1 MACPPISTG
10 QQFLSGTLDHIDCQ
24 AQALGSLGFQSLA
37 APGGSAQLVLTALLT
52 IFVALYGLR
61 LLAGNQLRG
70 GDAIVA
76 VLKVGIVLALALS
89 WPAYRTVVYDV
100 VLQGPAEIAA
110 GLGAGGQLPGTGGG
124 LADRLQA
131 ADDQIVALT
140 ALGTGRGQ
148 APAVQQ
154 GGAAAPGDPFAG
166 IALQDQSTFGWA
178 RVAFLA
184 GTLAPL
190 AALRLAAGLLLALA
204 PLFAGL
210 LLFEA
215 TRGLFAGWLRG
226 LVLTALGSLGVTVV
240 LSAELALVEPWLAD
254 ALQLRY
260 AMAPTPAAPTEL
272 LALTSAFALAALGM
286 LAILA
291 RVAFHGGWP
300 APFFQAA
307 HQAEGRGEVPVSRVE
322 PAQLLAMRA
331 GTSRAHAVA
340 EAISRQDREATGT
353 WDQRV
358 PLLMPVRQDAAPGT
372 SRETGAPAVPL
383 GSAYR
388 RTARRTSAAGRR
400 RDSGQ

>member
-24 AQALGSLGFQSLA
+24 AQALGSLGFQSLSA
-37 APGGSAQLVLTALLT
+37 QGGSAQLVLTALLT

-61 LLAGNQLRG
+61 LLVGQPLRG

-76 VLKVGIVLALALS
+76 MLKVGIVLTLALS

-100 VLQGPAEIAA
+100 VLHGPAELAA
-110 GLGAGGQLPGTGGG
+110 GLGAGDQLPGVAGG
-124 LADRLQA
+124 LTGRLQA
-131 ADDQIVALT
+131 VDDEIVAFT

-148 APAVQQ
+148 ATVNQES
-154 GGAAAPGDPFAG
+154 APSLTSDDFAG

-178 RVAFLA
+178 RIAFLA

-204 PLFAGL
+204 PIFAGL

-226 LVLTALGSLGVTVV
+226 LTLTALGSLGVTVV
-240 LSAELALVEPWLAD
+240 LSAELALIEPWLRG
-254 ALQLRY
+254 ALQMRY
-260 AMAPTPAAPTEL
+260 ATAPTPSAPTEL

-291 RVAFHGGWP
+291 RVAFHGGW
-300 APFFQAA
+300 AVPFFQAA
-307 HQAEGRGEVPVSRVE
+307 SHGDGRGEVSMPRAE
-322 PAQLLAMRA
+322 PARLLAMRES
-331 GTSRAHAVA
+331 GGRAHAVA
-340 EAISRQDREATGT
+340 EAIARQDRQSTGT

-358 PLLMPVRQDAAPGT
+358 PLLASVPQGAAT
-372 SRETGAPAVPL
+372 EISQERSAPAVPL

-388 RTARRTSAAGRR
+388 RTTRRASAAGQR
-400 RDSGQ
+400 RDSRQ